1 MPVPQ
6 QNSRRSDV
14 CFGGKYTIVELVAWI
29 SADFLCIESGAAE
42 LVAGQVQVDTTPIGS
57 VAVSSYMK
65 GWTSKAVD
73 YIIGAT
79 SMNSSKMDLSSRN
92 HGSTHYLASDN
103 AQSVPTT

>member
-42 LVAGQVQVDTTPIGS
+42 LVAGQVQVDTTPINRKCRGEFLYEGLDIQGGGLHNW
-57 VAVSSYMK
+57 SY
-65 GWTSKAVD
+65 
-73 YIIGAT
+73 
-79 SMNSSKMDLSSRN
+79 
-92 HGSTHYLASDN
+92 
-103 AQSVPTT
+103 